1 LPQTNAMKRVLL
13 SVLAILLTISV
24 VAQSSVGFAPPQNWH
39 HLGMDDGFAGVN
51 TEKALQFLADKPSK
65 TVVVAVLDS
74 GVDIHHEDLQGK
86 IWVNK
91 GEIPGNGLD
100 DDGNG
105 YIDDVNGWNFIGGT
119 SGNVVYD
126 NLEFTRVYKGLK
138 DRFEFADPKKLSKKE
153 KPEYQRYLKMK
164 ADYKKRVEEAEQEY
178 QEIQQFGMVLAMAKN
193 LAAKRTGKSDYSAA
207 DVSEVTPADEME
219 QALLEFAVMDLE
231 NDFEAELEVA
241 LDHFR
246 ETLMYSYNLEMD
258 SRLIVGDD
266 YKNGTQRDYG
276 NNDVKG
282 ERSEHG
288 THVAGIIAASRGNG
302 IGMDGI
308 AADVLI
314 MPVRVVPM
322 GDERDKDVANA
333 IYYAVDNGASI
344 INMSFGKSISP
355 EKHLVDEAVKY
366 AESKNVL
373 LVHAA
378 GNDSRNNDVSGNF
391 PNASHSSGKKRFD
404 NWIEVGAGSFGQ
416 PPALVAGF
424 SNYGKK
430 TVDLFAPGDVIYSTT
445 PENTYKNESGT
456 SMAAPVVSGVA
467 AIIRAYFPQYTAAE
481 VRAILMASATP
492 FGGTKVTIPGKNKTD
507 DIKNIS
513 VTGGV
518 VNALEAAKMADS
530 GKIVL
535 PVGNKKS
542 KKK

>member
-1 LPQTNAMKRVLL
+1 MKRVLI
-13 SVLAILLTISV
+13 SIWAIMLAASIM
-24 VAQSSVGFAPPQNWH
+24 AQSSVGFAPPQNWH
-39 HLGMDDGFAGVN
+39 HLGIDEGFAGVN
-51 TEKALQFLADKPSK
+51 TEKALQFLANKAPK

-74 GVDIHHEDLQGK
+74 GVDIYHEDLQGQ
-86 IWVNK
+86 IWVNQD
-91 GEIPGNGLD
+91 EIPGNGLD
-100 DDGNG
+100 DDRNG
-105 YIDDVNGWNFIGGT
+105 YIDDVNGWNFIGGAT
-119 SGNVVYD
+119 ANVVYD

-138 DRFEFADPKKLSKKE
+138 EKYEFADLKKLSKKE
-153 KPEYQRYLKMK
+153 KPEYQHYLKMK
-164 ADYKKRVEEAEQEY
+164 ADYKRRVEEAEKEY
-178 QEIQQFGMVLAMAKN
+178 QEIQQFGMVLNMAKN
-193 LAAKRTGKSDYSAA
+193 LAEKQTGKSNYSAE
-207 DVSEVTPADEME
+207 DVAAITPADEME
-219 QALLEFAVMDLE
+219 QALLEFAVMALD
-231 NDFEAELEVA
+231 NDFETELEVA

-246 ETLMYSYNLEMD
+246 ETLMYSYNMDMD

-266 YKNGTQRDYG
+266 YKNGAERHYG

-282 ERSEHG
+282 ERSDHG

-308 AADVLI
+308 AAEVLI
-314 MPVRVVPM
+314 MPVRIVPL

-391 PNASHSSGKKRFD
+391 PTASHSSGKKRFD
-404 NWIEVGAGSFGQ
+404 NWIEVGAGSYSQ
-416 PPALVAGF
+416 PPALIAGF

-430 TVDLFAPGDVIYSTT
+430 TVDLFAPGDVIYSTS

-492 FGGTKVTIPGKNKTD
+492 YGGTKVTIPGKNKTD

-518 VNALEAAKMADS
+518 VNALEAAKMAES
-530 GKIVL
+530 GKIGVQS
-535 PVGNKKS
+535 GKKKGKKKS
-542 KKK
+542 KK